1 MPEFLLVA
9 EVAPD
14 ILLLLMAAGFVAG
27 FIDAIAGG
35 GGLITVPVLL
45 IAGANPVTA
54 LATNKI
60 QGLFGAA
67 TAALSYARGGHVD
80 LRSQW
85 GSALIAFGASIMGA
99 LLVSILPVEWIRM
112 ILPVLLI
119 GIALF
124 FAFKKGL
131 GDLDRARRL
140 SPAFFAGT
148 MVPLCAAYD
157 GLLGPGAG
165 SFYMLAFVSLAG
177 YGILKATA
185 HTKLLNLASNAGAL
199 AAFAFVATPWWITG
213 LAMGA
218 AQIAGARLGAIMA
231 QKIGARLIKPLLV
244 LTSVALAAKLIF
256 DMV

>member
-1 MPEFLLVA
+1 ML
-9 EVAPD
+9 EVG
-14 ILLLLMAAGFVAG
+14 IETLLLLMAAGFVAG
-27 FIDAIAGG
+27 FIDAVAGG

-45 IAGANPVTA
+45 LAGANPVTA

-67 TAALSYARGGHVD
+67 TAARAYAKGGHVK
-80 LRSQW
+80 LRAQA
-85 GSALIAFGASIMGA
+85 GSALIAFVASILGA
-99 LLVSILPVEWIRM
+99 LLITILPTGWIRM

-131 GDLDRARRL
+131 GDQDRARRL
-140 SPAFFAGT
+140 SPAVFAMT
-148 MVPLCAAYD
+148 MVPLCGAYD

-185 HTKLLNLASNAGAL
+185 HTKLLNFASNAGGL
-199 AAFAFVATPWWITG
+199 AAFSFFATPWWITG
-213 LAMGA
+213 LLMGL
-218 AQIAGARLGAIMA
+218 AQIAGARAGAGLA
-231 QKIGARLIKPLLV
+231 NKQGAKLIKPLLV
-244 LTSVALAAKLIF
+244 LTSITLAAKLLW
-256 DMV
+256 DMR